1 MKPETEYRPALRL
14 IVDELPPV
22 NKNLWLVSRQGIG
35 YKGPWRPGEGVIA
48 WCPLP
53 DFTLEQKTRLD
64 CLRQVGI
71 DLTCLSPE
79 PFQSVS
85 V

>member
-22 NKNLWLVSRQGIG
+22 GRSLWLISRHGIG
-35 YKGPWRPGEGVIA
+35 YKGVWRPGEGVIA

-53 DFTLEQKTRLD
+53 DFTPEQKARLN
-64 CLRQVGI
+64 CLKRAGVDI
-71 DLTCLSPE
+71 TCLNPE
-79 PFQSVS
+79 TSQGACA
-85 V
+85 